1 MNLSDRVEQFVK
13 SYLRPACSD
22 INLWRSLGNLLN
34 ELLIAQKSLIDCL
47 VIALLV
53 TQALSVFEKL
63 SVKPAGL
70 SCRVS
75 QLSQN

>member
-13 SYLRPACSD
+13 SYLRSAWSD
-22 INLWRSLGNLLN
+22 IALWRSLGNLLN

-53 TQALSVFEKL
+53 TQALAVFDTARQSYRRVGGPL
-63 SVKPAGL
+63 SKTPT
-70 SCRVS
+70 
-75 QLSQN
+75 